1 MKTHEKTLQMDV
13 YALKYQNINRK
24 DTCQNNDNSGLGMK
38 GDAGD
43 CKEVLYICSISR
55 EAVMDHD

>member
-1 MKTHEKTLQMDV
+1 MDV

-43 CKEVLYICSISR
+43 CKEALYICSISR